1 MKKILIALIV
11 VFLIISCGKTESGPT
26 SIDPPEI
33 PLLEDLFFGTDS
45 TFEIV
50 TWNIEHFPKKDMLT
64 ADYVVQIILAI
75 DADVFALQEIE
86 SSDYFDYVVD
96 ELNEIDSRYNW
107 EGDKANSAAFGINL
121 AYIYK
126 SNLSIDIFEIYDS
139 DEYKREFPRRP
150 LVMQMYY
157 YGNEIHVINN
167 HLKAMGDGTM
177 NLDDPWDEETR
188 RFDACNLLDE
198 YIAVNLTQSNV
209 IVLGDL
215 NDILTDE
222 QSNNVFWTFISQ
234 PDNYLF
240 TDMEIAEGSSSNW
253 SWQGWNSSYSP
264 SHFDHIL
271 ITDELFNVFEDS
283 LSVVETIK
291 IDHYL
296 DGGWSEYDEN
306 VSDHRPVGLK
316 LYFE

>member
-1 MKKILIALIV
+1 MKKILIAIIV
-11 VFLIISCGKTESGPT
+11 IFIIISCGITESGPT
-26 SIDPPEI
+26 SIDPPDI
-33 PLLEDLFFGTDS
+33 PTLDSLFFGTDS
-45 TFEIV
+45 TFEII
-50 TWNIEHFPKKDMLT
+50 TWNIEHFPKEDMIT

-86 SSDYFDYVVD
+86 SSYYFDYVVD
-96 ELNEIDSRYNW
+96 ELNVIEPLYNW
-107 EGDKANSAAFGINL
+107 DGYKANSTYIDL

-126 SNLSIDIFEIYDS
+126 SNSSIDIFKIYNS
-139 DEYKREFPRRP
+139 DDYSREFPRRP

-157 YGNEIHVINN
+157 NGNEIHVINN

-177 NLDDPWDEETR
+177 NLNDPWDEETR

-198 YIAVNLTQSNV
+198 YITANLAQSNV
-209 IVLGDL
+209 IVLGDM

-234 PDNYLF
+234 PIEYLF
-240 TDMEIAEGSSSNW
+240 TDMEIATGSSSNW
-253 SWQGWNSSYSP
+253 SYPTWP
-264 SHFDHIL
+264 SHLDHIL
-271 ITDELFNVFEDS
+271 ITNELFDVFEDS
-283 LSVVETIK
+283 LSVVKTIS

-296 DGGWSEYDEN
+296 DGGWYEYDDN